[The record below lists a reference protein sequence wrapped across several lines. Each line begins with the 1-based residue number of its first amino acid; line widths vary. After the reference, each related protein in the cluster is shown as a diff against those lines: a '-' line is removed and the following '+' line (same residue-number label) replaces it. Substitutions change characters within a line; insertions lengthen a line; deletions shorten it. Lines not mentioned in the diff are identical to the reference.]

1 MNRLSAFASIV
12 TAMMACIGTS
22 IDAKIRFPD
31 HSGFDCEGEVGKGTV
46 AHQVRFPN
54 GTVEVFCCY
63 PRNCTGGT
71 LKFCKKD
78 MENDTCV
85 PCQDGCNYHVITSH
99 NLFHME
105 KFCKDPC
112 KYAIPVVHFFATQY
126 TKQRGDTVT
135 LQPKIYSDYTLQGL
149 CWKRE
154 HSSGSYDLAGCN
166 STDFDTRKYEV
177 GHSQDPFLTI
187 KDLNLSDQGV
197 YQLSVWNENGVSIV
211 CNVTLNITAR
221 PIVVMQKTVYVDEG
235 SVHTIRC
242 FVKEIPEP
250 NYVNMTFRGKDGQK
264 SEKFNIN
271 IQPDG
276 EVTHIIQKVS
286 TKDSGYYTCSAENTA
301 GSGENTQ
308 QLIVYTRPQIS
319 SPEDGK
325 ILTCDAGEYI
335 STSVSVTSNL
345 NPSNFSCHQLNGNS
359 KLSCNITHRKDN
371 LVTFNVSIQNIQLS
385 NTGRYMCMASNRLGT
400 NNITIDIIVE
410 RTEPRVPVTNAN
422 EGNMI
427 LVWVITAVAV
437 IFVVGIL
444 IWRCHKRRAGNDRN
458 ATGGT
463 SDADRQSE
471 RGGEVQMGLLPA
483 NGEH

>member
-1 MNRLSAFASIV
+1 MQKTVYVDEGSVHTIRCFVKEIPEPNYVKMTFRGKDGQKSEKLNISIQ
-12 TAMMACIGTS
+12 
-22 IDAKIRFPD
+22 PD
-31 HSGFDCEGEVGKGTV
+31 GEVTHIIQKVST
-46 AHQVRFPN
+46 
-54 GTVEVFCCY
+54 
-63 PRNCTGGT
+63 
-71 LKFCKKD
+71 KD
-78 MENDTCV
+78 SGYYTCSAENTA
-85 PCQDGCNYHVITSH
+85 GSGEN
-99 NLFHME
+99 
-105 KFCKDPC
+105 
-112 KYAIPVVHFFATQY
+112 TQQLIVY
-126 TKQRGDTVT
+126 T
-135 LQPKIYSDYTLQGL
+135 
-149 CWKRE
+149 
-154 HSSGSYDLAGCN
+154 
-166 STDFDTRKYEV
+166 
-177 GHSQDPFLTI
+177 
-187 KDLNLSDQGV
+187 
-197 YQLSVWNENGVSIV
+197 
-211 CNVTLNITAR
+211 R